1 MIGKNMMKKIK
12 EKKSKRKKL
21 KRKKVT
27 LDQKNNQIIE
37 NNQKRGKL

>member
-1 MIGKNMMKKIK
+1 MIGKNMIKKQE
-12 EKKSKRKKL
+12 EKKLKRKKL